1 MQLLPILLFVSP
13 GAFVGP
19 GEGTGASAAASAAE
33 ATELVVP
40 AAGLGPA
47 QEVAPEATPEG
58 TELVGDDPGADDDLD
73 PVHDGEIEHDFGPF
87 YEAEPATEVEHASRV
102 REAHPFFSVG
112 KGAFCFVED
121 SNCRSSLLVA
131 ADIAAGL
138 NVISGDGGFDVPLTQ
153 YRVLGGVSIR
163 PFYLSRHKWH
173 PWGLGATFDWSRA
186 SGPVAAGETDDA
198 GNVVA
203 NEDRKHIAS
212 IRMALLN
219 QIWLSQ
225 KKNALHIDIKIGAI
239 QSSVLNF
246 PGPAGCSNANG
257 RCYWG
262 TMAEVGLGFGGWGT
276 VYVGGDFLDSD
287 TRVFVGFRV
296 HGIAA
301 APVAGLAV
309 AGYAAGGGFSGG
321 GS

>member
-1 MQLLPILLFVSP
+1 MQLLPILILVSP

-19 GEGTGASAAASAAE
+19 EAGAAVPAPAAADVV
-33 ATELVVP
+33 AT
-40 AAGLGPA
+40 AG
-47 QEVAPEATPEG
+47 PEATPED
-58 TELVGDDPGADDDLD
+58 TVLVGDAPGASDDIG
-73 PVHDGEIEHDFGPF
+73 PVHQGNKDHDFGPF
-87 YEAEPATEVEHASRV
+87 YEAEPVTELEHPSQV
-102 REAHPFFSVG
+102 REAYPFFSVG

-121 SNCRSSLLVA
+121 SNCRSALLVG
-131 ADIAAGL
+131 ADISAGL

-153 YRVLGGVSIR
+153 YRILGGVSLR
-163 PFYLSRHKWH
+163 PMYLARHKWH

-186 SGPVAAGETDDA
+186 SGPVAAGEVLD
-198 GNVVA
+198 GEVLA
-203 NEDRKHIAS
+203 NEDRKHITA
-212 IRMALLN
+212 IRIGLLN

-225 KKNALHIDIKIGAI
+225 KKNALHVDIKVGTI
-239 QSSVLNF
+239 QSSVLNY
-246 PGPAGCSNANG
+246 PGPEGCTNPNG

-262 TMAEVGLGFGGWGT
+262 TTAEVGLGFGGWGT
-276 VYVGGDFLDSD
+276 LYLAGDFLDQD